1 MRFKIYS
8 VDHEPDDLPSQ
19 IPFRGRLVRQI
30 AGPDRPDYWLAELE
44 RPLSWLTERGTRT
57 IRHVVLKARWANTAI
72 QPGAKIPVGIC
83 YLIDDAVL
91 SASSFTPAQA
101 VYVAIG
107 MVKVARRSVS
117 MLAVFATWVAFQV
130 GLFAGGE
137 LDDAGSWVVAAVA
150 GAILVG
156 LGFAAASRRR
166 TLLSG
171 VRARPAR
178 LLALS
183 VGVGVVLGLA
193 NLAANWTIAQA
204 HPALRALLAERMAT
218 LQPLVGVIGSPLVEE
233 IAVRLFLM
241 SAIAWIMFGVTRR
254 ESLAFVVALV
264 GSAFVFALL
273 HLDRP
278 FPGDPVLANL
288 YRTTLLI
295 KYTLAGIPLG
305 WIFWRWGLP
314 YSIVCHIVA
323 NAAHLTAQDHVFGE
337 P

>member
-1 MRFKIYS
+1 MKFKISS

-30 AGPDRPDYWLAELE
+30 TGTDRPDYWLAELE
-44 RPLSWLTERGTRT
+44 RPLSWMTEGGTKT
-57 IRHVVLKARWANTAI
+57 IRHLLLKARWAGTAI

-83 YLIDDAVL
+83 YVIDDGVL

-107 MVKVARRSVS
+107 MVKVAGRPVSV
-117 MLAVFATWVAFQV
+117 LAVFATWVAFLA
-130 GLFAGGE
+130 GLFAGGDLE
-137 LDDAGSWVVAAVA
+137 DAGSWVVAAVV
-150 GAILVG
+150 GAILVV
-156 LGFAAASRRR
+156 LGFAAASQRR

-171 VRARPAR
+171 ARARPAR
-178 LLALS
+178 LLALAIV
-183 VGVGVVLGLA
+183 VGAALGLA
-193 NLAANWTIAQA
+193 NLAANWTIARA
-204 HPALRALLAERMAT
+204 HPALRALLVERMAA
-218 LQPLVGVIGSPLVEE
+218 LQPLVGVIGSPVVEE
-233 IAVRLFLM
+233 IVVRLFLM
-241 SAIAWIMFGVTRR
+241 SAIAWIVFGVTRR
-254 ESLAFVVALV
+254 ASLAFVVALV

-278 FPGDPVLANL
+278 FPGDPALADL

-314 YSIVCHIVA
+314 YSIACHIAA
-323 NAAHLTAQDHVFGE
+323 NAVHLAIQDHVF
-337 P
+337 